1 MVLRPFVVALGEAGS
16 SRAGKTCQAYRR
28 IRITGSTNT
37 LGFGNNPAA
46 AGRGRDPSQRW
57 VRPPISIA
65 TKAILFMRQ
74 DTNKLSTFSIVSRAA
89 ASKSSSSS
97 SSNPATRSDSG
108 VASILRTDAKAGFL
122 SRRDKRTEPGVLT
135 PGTDKKRPAPKVAV
149 EPLSQIS
156 ADVPKQSVDQNILR
170 PLQGASWF
178 GPVPGV

>member
-1 MVLRPFVVALGEAGS
+1 
-16 SRAGKTCQAYRR
+16 
-28 IRITGSTNT
+28 
-37 LGFGNNPAA
+37 
-46 AGRGRDPSQRW
+46 
-57 VRPPISIA
+57 
-65 TKAILFMRQ
+65 
-74 DTNKLSTFSIVSRAA
+74 
-89 ASKSSSSS
+89 
-97 SSNPATRSDSG
+97 